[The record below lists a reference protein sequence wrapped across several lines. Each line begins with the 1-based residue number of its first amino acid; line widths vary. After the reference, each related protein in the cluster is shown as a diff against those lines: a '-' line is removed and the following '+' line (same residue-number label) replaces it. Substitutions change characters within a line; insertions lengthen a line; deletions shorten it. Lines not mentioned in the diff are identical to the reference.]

1 MLLNKNRCTERGKI
15 VSANH
20 CSKLDVYSQKH
31 LIDNHLLARLDKFQS
46 NSKGDSSILLKRK
59 SPQSRQN
66 TFVFAEETTMPPSQN
81 EFSNFEVEISF
92 IHCDVNCKTGIT

>member
-59 SPQSRQN
+59 SPQS
-66 TFVFAEETTMPPSQN
+66 TAKHICV
-81 EFSNFEVEISF
+81 
-92 IHCDVNCKTGIT
+92 C